1 MVKTQTDRLHGRNE
15 IISSVYEF
23 FHEYTGWCNIGQIKG
38 KIQKFFVFTF
48 CNLCGLGSNRQ
59 C

>member
-15 IISSVYEF
+15 IISSIYEF

-38 KIQKFFVFTF
+38 KMQTFFVFRF
-48 CNLCGLGSNRQ
+48 L
-59 C
+59 